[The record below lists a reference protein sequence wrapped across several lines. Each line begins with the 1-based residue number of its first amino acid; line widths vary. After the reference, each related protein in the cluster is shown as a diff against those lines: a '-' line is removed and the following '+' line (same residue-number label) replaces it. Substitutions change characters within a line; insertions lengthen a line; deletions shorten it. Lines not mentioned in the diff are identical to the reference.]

1 MFQDK
6 LRAVAQPLAQSYRSP
21 LCPITEHGLMGPAGV
36 EAAMHVITLSE
47 ILTLPGGFQSDKN
60 LEKVE

>member
-1 MFQDK
+1 
-6 LRAVAQPLAQSYRSP
+6 
-21 LCPITEHGLMGPAGV
+21 MGQAGV